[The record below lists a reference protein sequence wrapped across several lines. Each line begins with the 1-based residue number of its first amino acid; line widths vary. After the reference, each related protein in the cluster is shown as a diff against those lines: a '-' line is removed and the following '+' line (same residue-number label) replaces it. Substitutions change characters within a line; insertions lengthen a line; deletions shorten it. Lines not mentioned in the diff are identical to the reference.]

1 MAIVPAA
8 HRINDLL
15 SAYALATTPLSQ
27 FAETEAASWGGE
39 GSLSHALGA
48 GAVTAA
54 LTATGS
60 LAIDVLNDADDKDR
74 ENIVG
79 KPAADARS
87 GIDWVPQ
94 LRPDGKVRLG
104 YHISLALKAGL
115 TAKLAAAATL
125 STTAQRS
132 FIFSAYRVHDPGRRF
147 GDAIRADLS
156 GLPSIL
162 SLEECQGLRVGEV
175 LAMRV
180 GGSAAISLSVSMA
193 EVFASSVGSLTTVLG
208 TKQIL
213 ALNFQAGLKLDAKLT
228 FEDELQVAISRLAG
242 GFRVALR
249 KAEQRS
255 ASLGVEL
262 GIEVELSEAS
272 QTALLGVADQF
283 LDQIYDR
290 ASQILAQLRKHQPA
304 QLVEQ
309 AILQFPELLK
319 PFVQQ
324 LGQNLGLPQS
334 APVDDWIKALEA
346 RRKEIRE
353 KITELVKAQLRFS
366 FQFNYQRVTSEG
378 TILECDFPALD
389 ESLHQHLLRYD
400 FATILRGLDQWNG
413 TLRHYL
419 HQETYERVRTIGLS
433 LGLGK
438 WFHISNATVRRELM
452 IKQTN
457 AAKQSKFATIGE
469 YHYTGKFQKD
479 MRSWRATLK
488 GDMQNFQSEPPSMGD
503 FSLGLSIVYE
513 VQEEN
518 WSNNEIEQL
527 LDTAEAFNVFD
538 SVGRSQALAQIL
550 RQPLANAK
558 ASVLLSV
565 TGEMLRVA
573 LIRLSRQS
581 ARHWGE
587 ALAAAMGTYR
597 INGKPVVEERE
608 SLESRI
614 RYYSNGWAALTKE
627 QPTLARDLWRQSLK
641 KSGLRL
647 MTYKREAPEDMPS
660 IGKLSPATATR
671 MAYNLALPSR
681 FSNYAAALKSLTTTT
696 DGKAEQALTSAQKGL
711 MFEDSVFDDAF
722 TTRAIAYLLS
732 RACERADSPDA
743 TQYQA
748 TLTLQTANDGPAL
761 VFAQR

>member
-8 HRINDLL
+8 TRINDLL

-27 FAETEAASWGGE
+27 FAKTEAVSWGGDNT
-39 GSLSHALGA
+39 LSHALGA
-48 GAVTAA
+48 GAVTAT
-54 LTATGS
+54 LTTTGS
-60 LAIDVLNDADDKDR
+60 LAIDVLNDADDRDR

-94 LRPDGKVRLG
+94 LQPDGKVRLG
-104 YHISLALKAGL
+104 YHISMALKAGL
-115 TAKLAAAATL
+115 TAKLAAAATM
-125 STTAQRS
+125 SATAQRA
-132 FIFSAYRVHDPGRRF
+132 FVFSAYRVHGPERLF
-147 GDAIRADLS
+147 GEAIRADLS

-162 SLEECQGLRVGEV
+162 SLEECQGLQVGEA

-193 EVFASSVGSLTTVLG
+193 EVFASSVGSLTTALG

-213 ALNFQAGLKLDAKLT
+213 ALNFQAGLKLDAKLS
-228 FEDELQVAISRLAG
+228 FEDELQVAISRRTD

-249 KAEQRS
+249 KVEQRS
-255 ASLGVEL
+255 ASLGL
-262 GIEVELSEAS
+262 KFDITVELSEAS
-272 QTALLGVADQF
+272 RTALLGVADQI
-283 LDQIYDR
+283 LDQINDR
-290 ASQILAQLRKHQPA
+290 ASQILAQLQQMQPA

-309 AILQFPELLK
+309 AILRLPEVLK
-319 PFVQQ
+319 PFAEQ

-346 RRKEIRE
+346 RRKDIHE
-353 KITELVKAQLRFS
+353 KIIELAESQLKFS
-366 FQFNYQRVTSEG
+366 FNFNYQRVTSEG
-378 TILECDFPALD
+378 TILECDFPALND
-389 ESLHQHLLRYD
+389 QLHQHLLRYD
-400 FATILRGLDQWNG
+400 FDAILTNLGQWGG
-413 TLRHYL
+413 TLRHFL
-419 HQETYERVRTIGLS
+419 HQETYERVSTIGFS
-433 LGLGK
+433 LGIGK
-438 WFHISNATVRRELM
+438 WFNAESATLRRRLL

-457 AAKQSKFATIGE
+457 AAKQSKIATIGE

-479 MRSWRATLK
+479 TRSWRATLK
-488 GDMQNFQSEPPSMGD
+488 GDMENFQSEPPSMKD
-503 FSLGLSIVYE
+503 ISLGLSIAYE
-513 VQEEN
+513 IQEEI
-518 WSNNEIEQL
+518 WGANEIEQL

-538 SVGRSQALAQIL
+538 SVGRSQALAQIM
-550 RQPLANAK
+550 RQPLKNAK

-581 ARHWGE
+581 SKHWGK
-587 ALAAAMGTYR
+587 ALAAAMGKYR
-597 INGKPVVEERE
+597 NNGKLVVGERE

-614 RYYSNGWAALTKE
+614 HYYSAGWAALTQE
-627 QPTLARDLWRQSLK
+627 QPSLTKDFWRQSLK
-641 KSGLRL
+641 KTGLPL
-647 MTYKREAPEDMPS
+647 KNYQREAPKDMTS
-660 IGKLSPATATR
+660 IGSLNPATATR
-671 MAYNLALPSR
+671 MAYNLALPER
-681 FSNYAAALKSLTTTT
+681 FSKYAAALKSLTTAT
-696 DGKAEQALTSAQKGL
+696 DGNAEQALTSAQQGL
-711 MFEDSVFDDAF
+711 MLKDTVFDDAF